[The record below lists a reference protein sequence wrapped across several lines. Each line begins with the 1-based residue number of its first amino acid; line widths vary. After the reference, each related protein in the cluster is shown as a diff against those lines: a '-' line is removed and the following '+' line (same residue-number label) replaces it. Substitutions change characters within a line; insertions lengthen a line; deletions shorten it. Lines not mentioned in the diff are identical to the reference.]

1 MPLFS
6 YYANVICN
14 RITGGGNLEKVNGL
28 DSQTL
33 DKINTSIESRKP
45 AYLAVLLVDTLK
57 ESGWTAEDI
66 HFLGVEI
73 INESGML

>member
-1 MPLFS
+1 
-6 YYANVICN
+6 
-14 RITGGGNLEKVNGL
+14 LEKVMGL

-33 DKINTSIESRKP
+33 AKINTSIESRKST
-45 AYLAVLLVDTLK
+45 YLAVLLTDTLK
-57 ESGWTAEDI
+57 ENGWSAEDI